1 MLAPKNV
8 NSCCKFSDVL
18 TCANVIG
25 HLWNICLS
33 FSKFLDVLTC
43 TNVIGY
49 LWNIWL
55 GVNIF
60 IHVPW
65 LDFNGSFI
73 FLKTLRTSPLPSR
86 SVFTIFVVS
95 YFRFSSSL
103 TRALVLL
110 LSPFKLINFFYFLSA
125 WFSVILSLKI
135 LSLKYLIVS
144 SCWNFLLLLKI
155 FF

>member
-1 MLAPKNV
+1 MLDAKNV
-8 NSCCKFSDVL
+8 ISVSKFPDVL
-18 TCANVIG
+18 T
-25 HLWNICLS
+25 W
-33 FSKFLDVLTC
+33 

-49 LWNIWL
+49 LWNICL

-60 IHVPW
+60 IHFTW
-65 LDFNGSFI
+65 LDFNGGFP
-73 FLKTLRTSPLPSR
+73 FLKTLRTNSLLSR
-86 SVFTIFVVS
+86 SVFTIFIVS
-95 YFRFSSSL
+95 YFRFSSCL
-103 TRALVLL
+103 TRDLVLL
-110 LSPFKLINFFYFLSA
+110 LNSFKLINSFWFLSA